1 MWRSGPH
8 WKEEGWAVLG
18 LVWLAL
24 IGGRERERQ
33 VLSVDAAPERC
44 FGATGLDDGEV
55 SQHWNVLQGDHEGDQ
70 QSAYLTACLRLLK
83 MWLATI

>member
-1 MWRSGPH
+1 M
-8 WKEEGWAVLG
+8 
-18 LVWLAL
+18 
-24 IGGRERERQ
+24 
-33 VLSVDAAPERC
+33 LSVDAAPEIC